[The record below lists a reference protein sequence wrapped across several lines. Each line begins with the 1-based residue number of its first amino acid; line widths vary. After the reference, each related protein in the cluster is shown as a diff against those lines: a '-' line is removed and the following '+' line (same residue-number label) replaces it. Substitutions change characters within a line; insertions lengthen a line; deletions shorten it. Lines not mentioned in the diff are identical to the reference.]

1 MMPPTASWPIDF
13 VYLFFYTSHM
23 SGHNKWS
30 KIKRK
35 KEALDS
41 KKSKVFGKHASL
53 IANEVKK
60 AGGDTNAH
68 TVRAAVERAKADS
81 MPQDNIERALDKG
94 KGGGAE
100 MVEVLFEAFGPGGA
114 AIVVSALT
122 DNNNRTSQEVRH
134 IFAKL
139 GYAMGTPG
147 SASWAFIKNAHV
159 YMPTTAIEL
168 SDEDG
173 EKLAELV
180 DALEDHDD
188 VQDVFTAADD
198 VGE

>member
-1 MMPPTASWPIDF
+1 
-13 VYLFFYTSHM
+13 M

-35 KEALDS
+35 KESLDG
-41 KKSKVFGKHASL
+41 KKSKVFAKHGSL

-81 MPQDNIERALDKG
+81 MPSDNIARALERG
-94 KGGGAE
+94 KSAGGE
-100 MVEVLFEAFGPGGA
+100 MTEVQFEAFGPGGT
-114 AIVVSALT
+114 AIVVTALT
-122 DNNNRTSQEVRH
+122 DNNNRTSQEVRA
-134 IFAKL
+134 IFTKQ
-139 GYAMGTPG
+139 GFAMGTPG
-147 SASWAFIKNAHV
+147 SAAWAFVKQDGKLI
-159 YMPTTAIEL
+159 PTTPMSL

-173 EKLAELV
+173 ETLAGLV

-188 VQDVFTAADD
+188 VQDIFTAADD
-198 VGE
+198 VE

>member
-1 MMPPTASWPIDF
+1 
-13 VYLFFYTSHM
+13 M

-35 KEALDS
+35 KEALDG
-41 KKSKVFGKHASL
+41 KKSKIFGKHSSL

-60 AGGDTNAH
+60 AGGDTNAA

-81 MPQDNIERALDKG
+81 MPQDNIERALQKG

-100 MVEVLFEAFGPGGA
+100 MIEVIFEAFGPGGTAILA
-114 AIVVSALT
+114 AALT

-134 IFAKL
+134 IFTKL
-139 GYAMGTPG
+139 NYAMGTPG
-147 SASWAFIKNAHV
+147 SASWAFLKQDGRYI
-159 YMPTTAIEL
+159 PTAPVTL

-188 VQDVFTAADD
+188 IQDVFTAADD
-198 VGE
+198 VE

>member
-1 MMPPTASWPIDF
+1 
-13 VYLFFYTSHM
+13 M

-35 KEALDS
+35 KESLDG
-41 KKSKVFGKHASL
+41 KKSKIFAKHGSL

-60 AGGDTNAH
+60 ADGDTNAH

-81 MPQDNIERALDKG
+81 MPADNIARALERG
-94 KGGGAE
+94 KGTGGE
-100 MVEVLFEAFGPGGA
+100 MTEVQFEAFGPGGT
-114 AIVVSALT
+114 AILAVALT

-134 IFAKL
+134 IFTRL

-147 SASWAFIKNAHV
+147 GAAWAFVKKEGRFVPAS
-159 YMPTTAIEL
+159 PLSL
-168 SDEDG
+168 SDDDG

-180 DALEDHDD
+180 EALEDHDD
-188 VQDVFTAADD
+188 VQDVFTSADD
-198 VGE
+198 AEGA

>member
-1 MMPPTASWPIDF
+1 
-13 VYLFFYTSHM
+13 M

-35 KEALDS
+35 KESLDG
-41 KKSKVFGKHASL
+41 KKSKIFAKHGSL

-60 AGGDTNAH
+60 AGGDTNSH

-81 MPQDNIERALDKG
+81 MPADNIARALERG
-94 KGGGAE
+94 RGAGGE
-100 MVEVLFEAFGPGGA
+100 MTEVQFEAFGPGGT
-114 AIVVSALT
+114 AILAIALT

-134 IFAKL
+134 IFTKL

-147 SASWAFIKNAHV
+147 SAAWAFTKQDGKYVPQNR
-159 YMPTTAIEL
+159 MDL
-168 SDEDG
+168 SDQDG

-180 DALEDHDD
+180 DALEEHDD
-188 VQDVFTAADD
+188 VQDVFTSADG
-198 VGE
+198 GEEG

>member
-1 MMPPTASWPIDF
+1 
-13 VYLFFYTSHM
+13 M

-35 KEALDS
+35 KEALDG
-41 KKSKVFGKHASL
+41 KKSKIFGKHASL

-60 AGGDTNAH
+60 AGGDVNAH

-81 MPQDNIERALDKG
+81 MPADNIARALDKG

-100 MVEVLFEAFGPGGA
+100 MSEVTFEAFGPGGT
-114 AIVVSALT
+114 AILVTALT

-134 IFAKL
+134 IFTKL

-147 SASWAFIKNAHV
+147 SAAWAFTKV
-159 YMPTTAIEL
+159 DGRYVPTMPMAL
-168 SDEDG
+168 SDDDG

-188 VQDVFTAADD
+188 VQDIFTAADD
-198 VGE
+198 AE